1 MQHGDIWRGLDQLA
15 HANGLSVSGL
25 AKRAGLDAT
34 AFNKSKRVSKDGRPR
49 WPSTE
54 SLSRALNAVGVGFAE
69 FAALATQTDDGSV
82 PFPETG
88 ERVLCTDA
96 TLREANWSGLPF
108 PVEDLGDG
116 SFALDVVNGEL
127 AAHYPI
133 GTRLIASQT
142 AKTETG
148 DRIIIR
154 LKSGGILLGA
164 LGESEADELNLTS
177 LTSPAIETRI
187 DREEIASLARIMWV
201 SQ

>member
-69 FAALATQTDDGSV
+69 FAALVTQTDDGTISV
-82 PFPETG
+82 PETG
-88 ERVLCTDA
+88 ESVLGTDA
-96 TLREANWSGLPF
+96 TLQEANWSGLPF
-108 PVEDLGDG
+108 PAKDLGDG
-116 SFALDVVNGEL
+116 SFALDVANGDL

-133 GTRLIASQT
+133 GTRLIASQV
-142 AKTETG
+142 AKTEVG
-148 DRIIIR
+148 DRIIIH
-154 LKSGGILLGA
+154 LKSGGVLLGA
-164 LGESEADELNLTS
+164 LGESEADQLNLTS
-177 LTSPAIETRI
+177 LTAPAIETRI

>member
-69 FAALATQTDDGSV
+69 FAALATQTDDGPV

-88 ERVLCTDA
+88 ERVLCKDA
-96 TLREANWSGLPF
+96 MLCEANWSGLPF

-116 SFALDVVNGEL
+116 SFALDVVKGDL
-127 AAHYPI
+127 AVHYPI

-142 AKTETG
+142 AKTEMG
-148 DRIIIR
+148 DRIIVR

-164 LGESEADELNLTS
+164 LGESEADELSLTS